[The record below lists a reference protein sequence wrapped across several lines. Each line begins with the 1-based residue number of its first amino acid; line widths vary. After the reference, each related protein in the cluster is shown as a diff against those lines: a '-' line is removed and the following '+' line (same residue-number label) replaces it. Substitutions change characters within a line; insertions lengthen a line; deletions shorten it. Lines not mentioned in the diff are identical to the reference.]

1 MQKSVLIIEIDNQN
15 SALYFKFT
23 LELILFYDFFF
34 LTESLYVSN
43 FNDFAQVYTRL
54 LELG

>member
-1 MQKSVLIIEIDNQN
+1 MQKSVLIIVIDNQN

-23 LELILFYDFFF
+23 LELLLFYDLFF
-34 LTESLYVSN
+34 LTESLYASN